1 MELALIVYFNR
12 PISRYT
18 SYSSEIL
25 EFVEQ
30 HIDPRSPVEVA
41 TVGDVGGAEV
51 EIYFA
56 NANMQVIDEVE
67 SALTRAG
74 YLVDYA

>member
-12 PISRYT
+12 PLSRYT
-18 SYSSEIL
+18 SYSKEIL

-30 HIDPRSPVEVA
+30 HIDPRVPVEVA
-41 TVGDVGGAEV
+41 TVADAGGTEV

-67 SALTRAG
+67 SALSRAG

>member
-12 PISRYT
+12 PLSRST
-18 SYSSEIL
+18 SYSSKIL

-30 HIDPRSPVEVA
+30 HLDPRVAVEVA
-41 TVGDVGGAEV
+41 TAGYAGGTEV

-74 YLVDYA
+74 YLVEYA